1 MECTAQ
7 TDQRRPGAKAEAAA
21 KARAIKREQQRAKKV
36 EKDIDPSNFKIG
48 QVHLGDIRTAH
59 KLWTIFPHDITT
71 TDLVMLYAGGI
82 VVPDDME
89 AQFRLKF
96 VTDHRWGLYVQHQEP
111 QPRPS
116 TARLVL
122 KPPTMKKRA
131 RDAARLHAQL
141 SSVRLRLRSPSRT
154 QLRLRSQGPPQYAES
169 GGRRADAQKRP
180 RSGEHPSG
188 QRWWYMEQHKRDTAT
203 APTVAIRTGAELK
216 VSENDDAHA
225 GAVIEFSHATGYG
238 EGPKPVAENE
248 KRVFILSKR
257 GDFYPETV
265 PVGTAPPEIAAAFPQ
280 AEQEVKEVVEETV
293 LSVGK
298 AASNALDEAT
308 RLQIAVS
315 VEETAEAVATA
326 KARAA
331 SAPAVSSGDRPVEGE
346 TPPAA
351 APTVSPVIKTAESAP
366 IGENEPEL
374 PEMVATYDAE
384 VERPSACLKRHLLLC
399 FLLELGPLL
408 KGKLRMRQ
416 LQIWKRFA
424 GALCQ

>member
-1 MECTAQ
+1 MVQERPAQ
-7 TDQRRPGAKAEAAA
+7 GVGTKAGSKDGSQPGKVAGNNPGGGTKPRTRSAVHARRSSSQSRSLQRKPEPSSVSSSGPR
-21 KARAIKREQQRAKKV
+21 KV

-71 TDLVMLYAGGI
+71 TDLVMLYAGGL
-82 VVPDDME
+82 VVPYDME

-265 PVGTAPPEIAAAFPQ
+265 PVGTAPPEIAAAF
-280 AEQEVKEVVEETV
+280 
-293 LSVGK
+293 S
-298 AASNALDEAT
+298 ASRTGGEGGC
-308 RLQIAVS
+308 R
-315 VEETAEAVATA
+315 
-326 KARAA
+326 
-331 SAPAVSSGDRPVEGE
+331 GDCAQCWQG
-346 TPPAA
+346 
-351 APTVSPVIKTAESAP
+351 
-366 IGENEPEL
+366 
-374 PEMVATYDAE
+374 
-384 VERPSACLKRHLLLC
+384 C
-399 FLLELGPLL
+399 F
-408 KGKLRMRQ
+408 
-416 LQIWKRFA
+416 
-424 GALCQ
+424 